1 MTPEEAIYKTL
12 VNYIKVHGKRI
23 ISISSVFNQKEI
35 SIEIRSLFR
44 YYEPTPEYPKLENAI
59 SNCNP
64 DTLLKKYS
72 IKLAERNNQKV
83 LIVDINLLKNIVKN
97 N

>member
-23 ISISSVFNQKEI
+23 ISISSIFNQEEI

-44 YYEPTPEYPKLENAI
+44 YYEPTPEYPKLETAI
-59 SNCNP
+59 SDCNP
-64 DTLLKKYS
+64 DILLKKYG
-72 IKLAERNNQKV
+72 IKLSERNNQKI
-83 LIVDINLLKNIVKN
+83 LIVDINLLENIIKN